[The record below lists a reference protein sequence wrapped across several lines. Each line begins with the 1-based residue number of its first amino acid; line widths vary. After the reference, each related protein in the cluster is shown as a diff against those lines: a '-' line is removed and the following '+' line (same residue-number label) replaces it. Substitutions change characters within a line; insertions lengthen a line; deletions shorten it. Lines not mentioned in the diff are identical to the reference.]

1 MPYVTSEMS
10 QILEKI
16 SEQTGDAALTQSIH
30 FSPTSLTFIRRLAA
44 AQGRIIADTMLTLTG
59 VDSAR
64 LRQLGLSLSC
74 FIDDP
79 QVIASAEKRRVTRA
93 EIAVDHAL
101 QLPGP
106 KLFLIGSAPM
116 ALSRLLACHQL
127 SPLRDVGVIAAPTGF
142 ASVVQ
147 LKERLWES
155 DLPVIVARGRK
166 GGASAV
172 MAMLSAVLSEMSF
185 SGN

>member
-16 SEQTGDAALTQSIH
+16 ESETGDPALIQSIH
-30 FSPTSLTFIRRLAA
+30 FSSTALTFIRRLAA
-44 AQGRIIADTMLTLTG
+44 AQGMIIADTMLTLTG
-59 VDSAR
+59 ADSDR
-64 LRQLGLSLSC
+64 LHQLGLSLAC
-74 FIDDP
+74 YIDDP
-79 QVIASAEKRRVTRA
+79 EVLSTAEKRRVTRA

-101 QLPGP
+101 SLPGP
-106 KLFLIGSAPM
+106 KLFLVGSAPM

-127 SPLRDVGVIAAPTGF
+127 APLKDVGVIAAPTGY

-155 DLPVIVARGRK
+155 GLPVVVARGRK
-166 GGASAV
+166 GGAAAAV
-172 MAMLSAVLSEMSF
+172 SMLNAVLSETTLTSK
-185 SGN
+185 